1 MSGSVM
7 SKKKKAP
14 VSKRSVSRLAA
25 VQALYQMELAGTDLA
40 TIITEFAEFRLGK
53 VVDEEQFRKA
63 DRAFFE
69 KLVRG
74 VIENQLELDPEIK
87 AFLSESW
94 RLSRLDST
102 LRAILRVGALE
113 LLKRK
118 DVPARVVISE
128 YIDISHAFFEGDEPK
143 VVNGVLDKLAR
154 QYRADEFSR

>member
-1 MSGSVM
+1 M
-7 SKKKKAP
+7 SKKKPAP

-25 VQALYQMELAGTDLA
+25 VQALYQMELVGTDLSI
-40 TIITEFAEFRLGK
+40 IITEFADFRLGK
-53 VVDEEQFRKA
+53 EVDEAQLRKA
-63 DRAFFE
+63 DKAFFE
-69 KLVRG
+69 ELVRG
-74 VIENQLELDPEIK
+74 VIAHQLELDPEIK
-87 AFLSESW
+87 SFLSQNW

-154 QYRADEFSR
+154 QYRADEFNR

>member
-1 MSGSVM
+1 MSASVR
-7 SKKKKAP
+7 KNNKPKP

-25 VQALYQMELAGTDLA
+25 VQALYQMEMAGTDLA
-40 TIITEFAEFRLGK
+40 TILEEFAVFRLGK
-53 VVDEEQFRKA
+53 EVDEEQLRKA
-63 DRAFFE
+63 DKAFFDG
-69 KLVRG
+69 LVQG
-74 VIENQLELDPEIK
+74 VIANQVELDPEIK
-87 AFLSESW
+87 QCLSEQW

-154 QYRADEFSR
+154 QYRQDEFS